1 MASMSKTGAAAQP
14 ESQMIDTPSPS
25 MPVANAGSSGGATAA
40 LANPDHEQ
48 DEWDLLD
55 NCSVLAVLLR
65 QNDKIPIDT
74 HEEIREKKK

>member
-40 LANPDHEQ
+40 LADPEHEQ
-48 DEWDLLD
+48 DDKG
-55 NCSVLAVLLR
+55 SAFAGLLR
-65 QNDKIPIDT
+65 QKRQDFDR
-74 HEEIREKKK
+74 HS